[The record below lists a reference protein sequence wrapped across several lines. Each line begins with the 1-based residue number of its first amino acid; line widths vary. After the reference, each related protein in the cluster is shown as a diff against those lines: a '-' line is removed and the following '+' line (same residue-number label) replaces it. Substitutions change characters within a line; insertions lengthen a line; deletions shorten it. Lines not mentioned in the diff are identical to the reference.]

1 MQLQTQFN
9 NLPNFK
15 PLSNN
20 NGGDGKDLP
29 GKLGQA
35 IAENPIL
42 FTADTVDLG
51 SGVTNALGGL
61 SGAGG
66 DVLRGTSVIMGG
78 YHSMKALVHLV
89 NGLAYAEC
97 GNTDEAKRNFTKLAG
112 EGLTAAGQFCAAA
125 GVGPVALG
133 FLGLGMVVTNA
144 STLSQ

>member
-9 NLPNFK
+9 RLPNFR

-20 NGGDGKDLP
+20 TGGGGSDLP

-35 IAENPIL
+35 IAKNPIL
-42 FTADTVDLG
+42 FTADAVDLG
-51 SGVTNALGGL
+51 AGVTNDLGGL

-66 DVLRGTSVIMGG
+66 DVLRGTSFVMGG
-78 YHSMKALVHLV
+78 YHSVKAFVHLV
-89 NGLAYAEC
+89 NGL
-97 GNTDEAKRNFTKLAG
+97 TDADTGYTSEAKRNFTMLAG

-133 FLGLGMVVTNA
+133 FLGLGMIVTNA